1 LLSVSPSHLSAI
13 RHHPNAEKAL
23 IDHFF
28 GDDSLKVMAKRGEF
42 VKRKGIYPPIADAE
56 KIQTVEMDE
65 LDTAAYA
72 EKRKE
77 YRRIFFQ

>member
-1 LLSVSPSHLSAI
+1 
-13 RHHPNAEKAL
+13 
-23 IDHFF
+23 
-28 GDDSLKVMAKRGEF
+28 MAKHGEF
-42 VKRKGIYPPIADAE
+42 VTRKGIYPPIADAE

>member
-1 LLSVSPSHLSAI
+1 
-13 RHHPNAEKAL
+13 
-23 IDHFF
+23 
-28 GDDSLKVMAKRGEF
+28 MRGF
-42 VKRKGIYPPIADAE
+42 KFLFYCYLFLRAE

>member
-1 LLSVSPSHLSAI
+1 LLSVSPSHFSAF
-13 RHHPNAEKAL
+13 RHHPNTGKAL
-23 IDHFF
+23 IDHFL
-28 GDDSLKVMAKRGEF
+28 GDDSLKVMAKHGEF
-42 VKRKGIYPPIADAE
+42 ITRKGIYPPIADAE